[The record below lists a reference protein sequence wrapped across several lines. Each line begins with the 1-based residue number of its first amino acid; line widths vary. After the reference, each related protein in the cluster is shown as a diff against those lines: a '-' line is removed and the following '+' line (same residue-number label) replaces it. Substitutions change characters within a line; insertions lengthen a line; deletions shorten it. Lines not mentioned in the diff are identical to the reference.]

1 MAEMTKMPTRAWVE
15 EQMKIARERNE
26 RPDFR
31 NLDFSGLNLSNLD
44 MSDAILDGA
53 TLIGT
58 NLRRTCLDRVSAS
71 FADFR
76 NADMSSVAAHD
87 ADFDFSNFR
96 GAIMTCMSAHRAL
109 FAEADMRDVK
119 AIYANFYQADMSQ
132 VDARGANL
140 RNAQTRGTAFYGA
153 VLLDAVL
160 NNNIHHAGLHRA
172 HIDALTVPGLPLL
185 FLATPAGWRV
195 CIGYWKGSI
204 DEFRTL
210 IDSGDWQDAL
220 GEENSSL
227 GPVLTAAAD
236 MCDAFAA
243 TRPDAVARARGAAK
257 KWGHGA

>member
-53 TLIGT
+53 TLVGT
-58 NLRRTCLDRVSAS
+58 NLRRTCLDRVSAA

-76 NADMSSVAAHD
+76 NADMSSVAAHN
-87 ADFDFSNFR
+87 ADF
-96 GAIMTCMSAHRAL
+96 T
-109 FAEADMRDVK
+109 EADMRNVK
-119 AIYANFYQADMSQ
+119 AVYANFHQADMSH

-140 RNAQTRGTAFYGA
+140 RNAQTRGTSFYGA
-153 VLLDAVL
+153 ILLDAVL
-160 NNNIHHAGLHRA
+160 NNTIHHAGLHRA

-210 IDSGDWQDAL
+210 IDSGDWQSAL

-243 TRPDAVARARGAAK
+243 TRPDSTLR
-257 KWGHGA
+257 

>member
-1 MAEMTKMPTRAWVE
+1 MSEFKPTRAWVE
-15 EQMKIARERNE
+15 EQMKIARERDK

-31 NLDFSGLNLSNLD
+31 KLDFSGLNLSNLD

-53 TLIGT
+53 TLVGT
-58 NLRRTCLDRVSAS
+58 NLKRTCLDRVSAA

-76 NADMSSVAAHD
+76 SADMSSVAAHE

-96 GAIMTCMSAHRAL
+96 GAIMTCMNAHGAR
-109 FAEADMRDVK
+109 FAEADMREVK
-119 AIYANFYQADMSQ
+119 ATYANFYGANMSQ
-132 VDARGANL
+132 IDARGANL
-140 RNAQTRGTAFYGA
+140 HNAQTHGTAFYGA

-160 NNNIHHAGLHRA
+160 NNTIHHAGLHRA
-172 HIDALTVPGLPLL
+172 HIDALTVPGLSLL
-185 FLATPAGWRV
+185 YLATPAGWRV
-195 CIGYWKGSI
+195 YSGYWEGSI

-210 IDSGDWQDAL
+210 IDGGDWRGAL

-243 TRPDAVARARGAAK
+243 TRPDAVARARAAAK
-257 KWGHGA
+257 KWGHGG